1 MKTGLIGHT
10 GFVGTNLKEKYF
22 FDKEYNSSNIKE
34 IEGEQFDLL
43 LCAAPLL
50 LNGK

>member
-34 IEGEQFDLL
+34 IR
-43 LCAAPLL
+43 
-50 LNGK
+50 